1 MALPT
6 TLPAATPSKPMTTPP
21 TRALTLAAALLWT
34 AVSSPGAAVVKSTPA
49 QEPAS
54 AAAVATTTPA
64 AAPAPAPELLTD
76 TTTAAQQESDAAL
89 INAVNADDFAAGSFT
104 GAAGMLRYRLLP
116 PPSAAQHAG
125 QRYPL
130 ILVLHGSGA
139 IGDDNRRQLD
149 KLALS
154 WATPAIRAKFPA
166 YILVPQ
172 FPERS
177 ANYAPSAADG
187 LLAARPGPNI
197 ATLTALVEQLKLQYP
212 VAAERVYV
220 TGFSMGASAA
230 TQALLHQPGLFAAA
244 VTFSGIA
251 PERSEAARLA
261 ATPLML
267 VHGDAD
273 SDNPI
278 GPDRALFA
286 ALQRQPS
293 ATVRFIE
300 YQGLE
305 HTVPP
310 AMLLS
315 PAWREWLLGQRLP

>member
-1 MALPT
+1 MT
-6 TLPAATPSKPMTTPP
+6 MTLPS
-21 TRALTLAAALLWT
+21 ALILAAAL
-34 AVSSPGAAVVKSTPA
+34 AAPLSMA
-49 QEPAS
+49 APAS
-54 AAAVATTTPA
+54 AATATATTA
-64 AAPAPAPELLTD
+64 EAEPELLTD
-76 TTTAAQQESDAAL
+76 STTPAQREADAAL
-89 INAVNADDFAAGSFT
+89 LKGVDADEFTAGSFT
-104 GAAGMLRYRLLP
+104 GPSGMLRYRLLAP
-116 PPSAAQHAG
+116 PGAQHAG

-130 ILVLHGSGA
+130 ILVLHGSDGV
-139 IGDDNRRQLD
+139 GDDNRRQFGR
-149 KLALS
+149 LARS
-154 WATPAIRAKFPA
+154 WAAPAIRAKFPA

-212 VAAERVYV
+212 IAAERVYV

-230 TQALLHQPGLFAAA
+230 TQAILHQPGLFAAA
-244 VTFSGIA
+244 VAFSGIA
-251 PERSEAARLA
+251 PERADAARLA

-273 SDNPI
+273 TENPI
-278 GPDRALFA
+278 GPDRAMFA
-286 ALQRQPS
+286 ALRRQPG
-293 ATVRFIE
+293 AQVRLVE

-315 PAWREWLLGQRLP
+315 PAWREWLFAQRLP

>member
-1 MALPT
+1 
-6 TLPAATPSKPMTTPP
+6 MTTPP
-21 TRALTLAAALLWT
+21 TRALTLAAVLLWT
-34 AVSSPGAAVVKSTPA
+34 ATASPGAA
-49 QEPAS
+49 AS
-54 AAAVATTTPA
+54 
-64 AAPAPAPELLTD
+64 PELLTD
-76 TTTAAQQESDAAL
+76 TTTAAQQEADAAL

-104 GAAGMLRYRLLP
+104 GAAGMLRYRLLPP

-177 ANYAPSAADG
+177 ANYAPSVADG

-286 ALQRQPS
+286 ALQRQPG

-300 YQGLE
+300 YQGLG

>member
-1 MALPT
+1 M
-6 TLPAATPSKPMTTPP
+6 KPMPP
-21 TRALTLAAALLWT
+21 TGPLTLAAVLLWT
-34 AVSSPGAAVVKSTPA
+34 AAASPGAAAAVMPTPA
-49 QEPAS
+49 TNQTTAT
-54 AAAVATTTPA
+54 AATPA
-64 AAPAPAPELLTD
+64 ATASLAASAPELLTD
-76 TTTAAQQESDAAL
+76 TTTAAQQEADAAL

-116 PPSAAQHAG
+116 PPSVHAG

-177 ANYAPSAADG
+177 ASYAPSAADG

-244 VTFSGIA
+244 VAFSGVA

-273 SDNPI
+273 NDNPI

-286 ALQRQPS
+286 ALQRQPG

>member
-1 MALPT
+1 M
-6 TLPAATPSKPMTTPP
+6 TPP
-21 TRALTLAAALLWT
+21 SALLLAAALAATLSM
-34 AVSSPGAAVVKSTPA
+34 AAPAGAAT
-49 QEPAS
+49 
-54 AAAVATTTPA
+54 AAVAGPTA
-64 AAPAPAPELLTD
+64 AHPEPEAELLTD
-76 TTTAAQQESDAAL
+76 GTTPAQREADAAL
-89 INAVNADDFAAGSFT
+89 LKGVDADEFTAGSFS
-104 GAAGMLRYRLLP
+104 GPSGMLRYRLLAP
-116 PPSAAQHAG
+116 PAGAQHPG

-130 ILVLHGSGA
+130 ILVLHGSDGV
-139 IGDDNRRQLD
+139 GDDNRGQFGR
-149 KLALS
+149 LARS
-154 WATPAIRAKFPA
+154 WAAPAIRAKFPA

-212 VAAERVYV
+212 IATERVYV

-230 TQALLHQPGLFAAA
+230 TQAILHQPGLFAAA
-244 VTFSGIA
+244 VAFSGIA
-251 PERSEAARLA
+251 PERAEAARLA

-273 SDNPI
+273 TENPI

-286 ALQRQPS
+286 ALRRQPG
-293 ATVRFIE
+293 ARVRMVE

-315 PAWREWLLGQRLP
+315 PAWREWLFAQRLP